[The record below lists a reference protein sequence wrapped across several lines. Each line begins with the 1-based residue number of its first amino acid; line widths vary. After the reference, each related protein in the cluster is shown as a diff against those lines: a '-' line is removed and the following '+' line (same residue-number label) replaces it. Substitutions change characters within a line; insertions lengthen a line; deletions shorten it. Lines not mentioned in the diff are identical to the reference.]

1 MKKEIVILA
10 NSLKNQARCVAG
22 KCTSTKQWIRPVGD
36 AQGKA
41 LTNSQITV
49 KNWKGQ
55 IWQLKTL
62 QKAEISFSAHAPLVN
77 QPENYL
83 IDGSQWLDKFRIQ
96 TRELLSFLDY
106 PNDLWGNGD
115 RVNFYLIQ
123 FNKIINNSLYLI
135 HVNDLRLYTQYNK
148 RRGTFIYNHTSY
160 NFACTD
166 PNFDNILQ
174 NRSHIDIKSAIL
186 CISLGEP
193 WNGDCYKLIAAIYL
207 L

>member
-62 QKAEISFSAHAPLVN
+62 QKAEISFSAHAPLVK
-77 QPENYL
+77 
-83 IDGSQWLDKFRIQ
+83 S
-96 TRELLSFLDY
+96 S
-106 PNDLWGNGD
+106 DL
-115 RVNFYLIQ
+115 F
-123 FNKIINNSLYLI
+123 
-135 HVNDLRLYTQYNK
+135 
-148 RRGTFIYNHTSY
+148 
-160 NFACTD
+160 
-166 PNFDNILQ
+166 
-174 NRSHIDIKSAIL
+174 
-186 CISLGEP
+186 
-193 WNGDCYKLIAAIYL
+193 
-207 L
+207 